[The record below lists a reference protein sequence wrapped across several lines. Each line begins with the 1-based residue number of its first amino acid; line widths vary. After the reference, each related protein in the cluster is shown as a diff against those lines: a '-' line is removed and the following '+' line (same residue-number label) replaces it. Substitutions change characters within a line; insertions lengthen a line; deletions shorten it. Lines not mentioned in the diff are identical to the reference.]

1 MSLRLLKLFLLI
13 LSGEVGTGLMQVR
26 SQTKRHKSLEEE
38 VSNHLPV
45 VYELIERASDYG
57 DESKKK
63 TVDDAC
69 STLAEAA
76 EQLQMKLAERA
87 SELETSVKIYTLVE
101 EINEIE
107 NWIELKRPLLEAP
120 LTGKIRQ
127 ERVVDFIYLS
137 ETQKLLRNKLF
148 SINYFQV
155 KMKTLFLFI

>member
-1 MSLRLLKLFLLI
+1 M
-13 LSGEVGTGLMQVR
+13 SGEVGTGLMQVR

-76 EQLQMKLAERA
+76 EQLQMKLADRA
-87 SELETSVKIYTLVE
+87 SEIEISLKIFSLVE

-107 NWIELKRPLLEAP
+107 NWIETKRPLLEAP
-120 LTGKIRQ
+120 LSGKDEDTIL
-127 ERVVDFIYLS
+127 IYL
-137 ETQKLLRNKLF
+137 TKQKALELELDSYNGI
-148 SINYFQV
+148 INEV
-155 KMKTLFLFI
+155 KNNSHALCQLSLIHI